1 MSKLVSLNEIFSI
14 KYGSQFDLNKLEK
27 TKDTNGINFV
37 SRTSKNCGVI
47 CKVLKFNNILPFNSG
62 CITISL
68 GGEYLLSAF
77 LQQEPFYTAQNVKVL
92 TAIDENMPIEVKL
105 FYCYIITKNRFRY
118 TSHGREANKTID
130 HILVPHPKCIPSYVN
145 NVIEKIKI
153 PSRKPFNQKKIELE
167 IQKWKTFNYEDIFDM
182 KAGKYYPSRSY
193 QEGNTPLVSASEN
206 NNGIIE
212 FTNLTPIYKNCLTV
226 GKIGMSTYYQNI
238 PFVATSDVT
247 VLIPKNEILFNKYI
261 GLFIATIMNQ
271 EKYKWSYGRQIR
283 LNDCKKLTTK
293 LPATSQGEP
302 DWEFMES
309 YIKSLPYS
317 SSL

>member
-1 MSKLVSLNEIFSI
+1 MSKLVPLNEIFSI

-27 TKDTNGINFV
+27 TKDTNGINFI

-153 PSRKPFNQKKIELE
+153 PSRKSCNQKKIELDPKNWLSFE
-167 IQKWKTFNYEDIFDM
+167 ISNLFTKIEKAKCNNASLLLNDGDDIFYIGAKKKDNGVINRV
-182 KAGKYYPSRSY
+182 KFVKELSSTGNAIVFIGDGQGSVGYALY
-193 QEGNTPLVSASEN
+193 QPIDFIGSTTLTIGYNK
-206 NNGIIE
+206 
-212 FTNLTPIYKNCLTV
+212 NL
-226 GKIGMSTYYQNI
+226 
-238 PFVATSDVT
+238 
-247 VLIPKNEILFNKYI
+247 NKYNAM
-261 GLFIATIMNQ
+261 FIVTILDL
-271 EKYKWSYGRQIR
+271 ERYRYSFGKKYGKNIISKTRI
-283 LNDCKKLTTK
+283 K
-293 LPATSQGEP
+293 LPATSQGTP
-302 DWEFMES
+302 A
-309 YIKSLPYS
+309 
-317 SSL
+317 